1 VGAPAGRCR
10 SSAAVALKTTRRVP
24 GPGVGQNACMESLR
38 GQLLIAS
45 PKIVDPNFRR
55 VVVYM
60 AEHTEEGAM
69 GLVLNRP
76 AETTVTEAVPDL
88 EWLAGEDDA
97 AIWVGG
103 PVSPASVIVLAE
115 FDDPASAAMI
125 VDGDLGFVPADID
138 DRDAF
143 AAGVRRVRIFAG
155 HAGWGP
161 GQLESELEED
171 SWIIEPARRGDV
183 FTAESQ
189 SLWSEVLRR
198 KGRDYVLL
206 ATMPMDPSLN

>member
-1 VGAPAGRCR
+1 
-10 SSAAVALKTTRRVP
+10 
-24 GPGVGQNACMESLR
+24 MESLR

-76 AETTVTEAVPDL
+76 AETTVSEAVPDL
-88 EWLAGEDDA
+88 EWLAGDGDGA
-97 AIWVGG
+97 VWVGG
-103 PVSPASVIVLAE
+103 PVSPSSVIVLAE
-115 FDDPASAAMI
+115 FEDPSSAALI
-125 VDGDLGFVPADID
+125 VDEDLGFVPAEID

-143 AAGVRRVRIFAG
+143 VAGVRRVRVFAG
-155 HAGWGP
+155 HSGWGP
-161 GQLESELEED
+161 GQLEAEMEED
-171 SWIIEPARRGDV
+171 SWIVEPARRGDV
-183 FTAESQ
+183 FTGDPE
-189 SLWSEVLRR
+189 SLWSQVLRR
-198 KGRDYVLL
+198 KGSEYVLL

>member
-1 VGAPAGRCR
+1 
-10 SSAAVALKTTRRVP
+10 
-24 GPGVGQNACMESLR
+24 MESLR

-88 EWLAGEDDA
+88 EWLGSEEDA
-97 AIWVGG
+97 PVWVGG
-103 PVSPASVIVLAE
+103 PVSPGSVIVLAE
-115 FDDPASAAMI
+115 FEDPSTAALI
-125 VDGDLGFVPADID
+125 VEGDLGFVPAEID

-143 AAGVRRVRIFAG
+143 AATVRRARVFAG

-171 SWIIEPARRGDV
+171 SWIIEPAQRGDV
-183 FTAESQ
+183 FTAEAE

>member
-1 VGAPAGRCR
+1 
-10 SSAAVALKTTRRVP
+10 
-24 GPGVGQNACMESLR
+24 MESLR

-60 AEHTEEGAM
+60 AEHTDEGAM

-76 AETTVTEAVPDL
+76 AETTIAEAVPDL
-88 EWLAGEDDA
+88 EWLAADGGA
-97 AIWVGG
+97 GVWVGG

-115 FDDPASAAMI
+115 FEDPARSALI
-125 VDGDLGFVPADID
+125 VDGDLGFVPAEID

-143 AAGVRRVRIFAG
+143 AAGVRRTRVFAG
-155 HAGWGP
+155 HSGWGP
-161 GQLESELEED
+161 GQLEAELEED
-171 SWIIEPARRGDV
+171 SWIVEPAERGDV
-183 FTAESQ
+183 FTADPEA
-189 SLWSEVLRR
+189 LWSRVLRR
-198 KGRDYVLL
+198 KGREYVLL

>member
-1 VGAPAGRCR
+1 
-10 SSAAVALKTTRRVP
+10 
-24 GPGVGQNACMESLR
+24 MESLR

-76 AETTVTEAVPDL
+76 AETTVAEAVPDL
-88 EWLAGEDDA
+88 DWLAGDGDA
-97 AIWVGG
+97 GVWVGG

-115 FDDPASAAMI
+115 FEDPASAALI
-125 VDGDLGFVPADID
+125 VEGDLGFVPAEIE

-143 AAGVRRVRIFAG
+143 AASVRRARVFAG
-155 HAGWGP
+155 HSGWGP
-161 GQLESELEED
+161 GQLEAELEED
-171 SWIIEPARRGDV
+171 SWITEPARRGDV
-183 FTAESQ
+183 FTADPE
-189 SLWSEVLRR
+189 SLWSQVLRR
-198 KGRDYVLL
+198 KGSEYVLL

>member
-1 VGAPAGRCR
+1 
-10 SSAAVALKTTRRVP
+10 
-24 GPGVGQNACMESLR
+24 MESLR

-76 AETTVTEAVPDL
+76 ADTTVAEAVPELEWLIGDGETTV
-88 EWLAGEDDA
+88 
-97 AIWVGG
+97 WVGG
-103 PVSPASVIVLAE
+103 PVSPGSVIVLAE
-115 FDDPASAAMI
+115 FDDPSSAAMI
-125 VDGDLGFVPADID
+125 VEGDLGFVPAEID

-143 AAGVRRVRIFAG
+143 VAAVRRVRIFAG
-155 HAGWGP
+155 HAGWAP

-171 SWIIEPARRGDV
+171 SWILEPARSGDV
-183 FTAESQ
+183 FTAEPDA
-189 SLWSEVLRR
+189 LWSRVLRR
-198 KGRDYVLL
+198 KGREYVLL

>member
-1 VGAPAGRCR
+1 
-10 SSAAVALKTTRRVP
+10 
-24 GPGVGQNACMESLR
+24 MESLR

-76 AETTVTEAVPDL
+76 AETTVPEAVPDL
-88 EWLAGEDDA
+88 GWLAGEDDT

-115 FDDPASAAMI
+115 FEDPSSAALI
-125 VDGDLGFVPADID
+125 VDGDLGFVPAEVE

-143 AAGVRRVRIFAG
+143 AAGVRRVRVFAG
-155 HAGWGP
+155 HSGWGP

-171 SWIIEPARRGDV
+171 SWIIEPARRADV
-183 FTAESQ
+183 FTAESE

-198 KGRDYVLL
+198 KGRDYQLL
-206 ATMPMDPSLN
+206 ATMPIDPSLN

>member
-1 VGAPAGRCR
+1 
-10 SSAAVALKTTRRVP
+10 
-24 GPGVGQNACMESLR
+24 MESLR

-69 GLVLNRP
+69 GVVLNRP
-76 AETTVTEAVPDL
+76 AETTVAEAVPDL
-88 EWLAGEDDA
+88 DWLIGDGGASV
-97 AIWVGG
+97 WVGG
-103 PVSPASVIVLAE
+103 PVAPTSVIVLAE
-115 FDDPASAAMI
+115 FDDPTDAAL
-125 VDGDLGFVPADID
+125 VVEGSLGFVPAEIE

-143 AAGVRRVRIFAG
+143 AAGVKRARIFAG

-161 GQLESELEED
+161 GQLEAELEED
-171 SWIIEPARRGDV
+171 SWILEPAQPADV
-183 FTAESQ
+183 FTTEPEA
-189 SLWSEVLRR
+189 LWSRVLRR
-198 KGRDYVLL
+198 KGREYVLL